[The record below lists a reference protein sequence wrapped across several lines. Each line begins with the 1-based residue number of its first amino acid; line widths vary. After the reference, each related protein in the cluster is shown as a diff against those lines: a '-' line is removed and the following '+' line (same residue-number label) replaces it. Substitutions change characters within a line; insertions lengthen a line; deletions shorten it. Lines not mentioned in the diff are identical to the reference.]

1 MLRRIVNNEDLVIEN
16 IDVGKI
22 TRTKCALCYL
32 EDITNPDLILFKR
45 PLGLLFSSVKANSF
59 KNTLSKKPLSI
70 AGTLLNHSGNTN
82 IISSLSFKCF
92 WYFFY

>member
-32 EDITNPDLILFKR
+32 EDITNPDLIAEVKYRLNNLKIDS
-45 PLGLLFSSVKANSF
+45 LLSAR
-59 KNTLSKKPLSI
+59 TI
-70 AGTLLNHSGNTN
+70 RATN
-82 IISSLSFKCF
+82 FRNK
-92 WYFFY
+92 

>member
-1 MLRRIVNNEDLVIEN
+1 MYLLLQQFSIGLFNPSIKYSLLDS
-16 IDVGKI
+16 DV
-22 TRTKCALCYL
+22 L
-32 EDITNPDLILFKR
+32 ITNPDLILFKR

-92 WYFFY
+92 WYFFD